1 MAKQLLLLLRVRF
14 IVISNDQ
21 TFWSRVFTNYTESL
35 GWIAARDLN
44 ELFGKNIT
52 KLQIPAF

>member
-1 MAKQLLLLLRVRF
+1 VV
-14 IVISNDQ
+14 VIEVNRQ
-21 TFWSRVFTNYTESL
+21 QNQRNGMLARTESL